1 MTTPH
6 SFETRFPRFPKPL
19 FSFWQEVEVNVSHL
33 TIPPS
38 SAARANL
45 HHFSSSPP
53 LLVSPPT
60 HTKKFPV
67 SPPSF
72 LIFHLD
78 LLLFGVLPCFTP
90 TILLTL
96 PPSSPFDCYHCAPQL
111 PLSSYLPIF
120 QLGFHH
126 CCQYNPPQTPSTLAK
141 IRRDL
146 HLFKPYVCY
155 CVGFCWRG
163 RTFRKIRWHILPA
176 AASCKDYVDS
186 GSAVQC
192 WAKLEQWNIQTFSR
206 ELMTRKHFGSEDF
219 GVFIQNLVIEHFKEE
234 FIFIFRWK
242 FVKWSDIYWYST

>member
-1 MTTPH
+1 M
-6 SFETRFPRFPKPL
+6 
-19 FSFWQEVEVNVSHL
+19 

-78 LLLFGVLPCFTP
+78 LLLFRSLPCFTP

-126 CCQYNPPQTPSTLAK
+126 CCQYNPPQTPNTSAK
-141 IRRDL
+141 IRGDL
-146 HLFKPYVCY
+146 HLFKPYAIVRVS
-155 CVGFCWRG
+155 VGVEGHLGKSGDIFYQQPPVV
-163 RTFRKIRWHILPA
+163 KI
-176 AASCKDYVDS
+176 
-186 GSAVQC
+186 
-192 WAKLEQWNIQTFSR
+192 
-206 ELMTRKHFGSEDF
+206 M
-219 GVFIQNLVIEHFKEE
+219 
-234 FIFIFRWK
+234 
-242 FVKWSDIYWYST
+242 

>member
-1 MTTPH
+1 MC
-6 SFETRFPRFPKPL
+6 
-19 FSFWQEVEVNVSHL
+19 L
-33 TIPPS
+33 TWPSDDPPS

-78 LLLFGVLPCFTP
+78 LFLLFRSLPCFTP

-126 CCQYNPPQTPSTLAK
+126 CCQYNPPQTPNTSAK
-141 IRRDL
+141 IRGGL
-146 HLFKPYVCY
+146 HLFKLYAIVRVS
-155 CVGFCWRG
+155 VGEEGHLGKSGDIFYQQPPVV
-163 RTFRKIRWHILPA
+163 KI
-176 AASCKDYVDS
+176 
-186 GSAVQC
+186 
-192 WAKLEQWNIQTFSR
+192 
-206 ELMTRKHFGSEDF
+206 M
-219 GVFIQNLVIEHFKEE
+219 
-234 FIFIFRWK
+234 
-242 FVKWSDIYWYST
+242 

>member
-1 MTTPH
+1 MVNP
-6 SFETRFPRFPKPL
+6 ETASKVNNFHICFSSEAIFPRFRKPL
-19 FSFWQEVEVNVSHL
+19 FSFRQEVKVNMSHL
-33 TIPPS
+33 TIPFS

-78 LLLFGVLPCFTP
+78 LFLLFRSLPCFTP

-126 CCQYNPPQTPSTLAK
+126 CCQYNPPQTPNTSAK
-141 IRRDL
+141 IRKIYIYSNRMYAIVD
-146 HLFKPYVCY
+146 

-163 RTFRKIRWHILPA
+163 GTFRKIR
-176 AASCKDYVDS
+176 
-186 GSAVQC
+186 
-192 WAKLEQWNIQTFSR
+192 
-206 ELMTRKHFGSEDF
+206 
-219 GVFIQNLVIEHFKEE
+219 
-234 FIFIFRWK
+234 
-242 FVKWSDIYWYST
+242 

>member
-1 MTTPH
+1 MSQLTTPH
-6 SFETRFPRFPKPL
+6 SSETRFPRFPKPL
-19 FSFWQEVEVNVSHL
+19 FGFWQEVKVNVSHL

-72 LIFHLD
+72 LIFHLY
-78 LLLFGVLPCFTP
+78 LFLLFGVLPCFTP

-126 CCQYNPPQTPSTLAK
+126 CCQYNPPQTPNTSAK
-141 IRRDL
+141 IRGGL
-146 HLFKPYVCY
+146 HLFKPYSIVRVS
-155 CVGFCWRG
+155 VGEEGHLGKSGDIFYQQPPVV
-163 RTFRKIRWHILPA
+163 KI
-176 AASCKDYVDS
+176 
-186 GSAVQC
+186 
-192 WAKLEQWNIQTFSR
+192 
-206 ELMTRKHFGSEDF
+206 M
-219 GVFIQNLVIEHFKEE
+219 
-234 FIFIFRWK
+234 
-242 FVKWSDIYWYST
+242 

>member
-1 MTTPH
+1 MSQLTTPH
-6 SFETRFPRFPKPL
+6 SSETRFPRFPKPL
-19 FSFWQEVEVNVSHL
+19 FGFWQEVKVNVSHL

-72 LIFHLD
+72 LIFHLY
-78 LLLFGVLPCFTP
+78 LFLLFGVLPCFTP

-126 CCQYNPPQTPSTLAK
+126 CCQYNPPQTPNTSAK
-141 IRRDL
+141 IRKIYIYSKRMYAIVRVSVGEEG
-146 HLFKPYVCY
+146 HLGK
-155 CVGFCWRG
+155 
-163 RTFRKIRWHILPA
+163 
-176 AASCKDYVDS
+176 S
-186 GSAVQC
+186 G
-192 WAKLEQWNIQTFSR
+192 
-206 ELMTRKHFGSEDF
+206 D
-219 GVFIQNLVIEHFKEE
+219 
-234 FIFIFRWK
+234 IF
-242 FVKWSDIYWYST
+242 

>member
-1 MTTPH
+1 MVNPGTASKVNNFHISKISETTLQ
-6 SFETRFPRFPKPL
+6 FFF
-19 FSFWQEVEVNVSHL
+19 QEVKVNVSHL

-78 LLLFGVLPCFTP
+78 LFLLFGVLPCFTP

-126 CCQYNPPQTPSTLAK
+126 CCQYNPPTAPISL
-141 IRRDL
+141 ISRGL
-146 HLFKPYVCY
+146 
-155 CVGFCWRG
+155 GFG
-163 RTFRKIRWHILPA
+163 K
-176 AASCKDYVDS
+176 
-186 GSAVQC
+186 
-192 WAKLEQWNIQTFSR
+192 SR
-206 ELMTRKHFGSEDF
+206 HES
-219 GVFIQNLVIEHFKEE
+219 
-234 FIFIFRWK
+234 
-242 FVKWSDIYWYST
+242 